1 MFKLRKKGPTRY
13 YVSVSQ
19 VEENRYFRVDRH
31 QKKRTK
37 KSEKSGSLETKSYR
51 SATEHFSPKKTLGHL
66 LKMILKAFVGQ
77 IFLHCCSKMLK
88 RSKLFYL
95 LTFLYWPTGLEVHKY
110 KTASSKT
117 LQRIVDYYPTA
128 AMLLASISIF
138 FLLGQCFVFLH

>member
-13 YVSVSQ
+13 YVSVRQ
-19 VEENRYFRVDRH
+19 VEESRYFRVDRH
-31 QKKRTK
+31 QKKK
-37 KSEKSGSLETKSYR
+37 KKNQRNLEVFKQNSIDQQQ
-51 SATEHFSPKKTLGHL
+51 SILAKKTLGHL

-77 IFLHCCSKMLK
+77 IFLYCCSKMLK
-88 RSKLFYL
+88 KSKMFYL

-117 LQRIVDYYPTA
+117 LQRIVDFYPTA
-128 AMLLASISIF
+128 AMLLDSISIF